1 MKIISSNEE
10 KIIKKIKILDTN
22 NKSVF
27 SILPILVVSEINK
40 ELKFDKQIVK
50 LIDLTRDVDIF
61 NKKDFLYVIKKKLNL
76 T

>member
-10 KIIKKIKILDTN
+10 KIIKKIKILYTN

-27 SILPILVVSEINK
+27 SILPIFVVSEINK

>member
-10 KIIKKIKILDTN
+10 KIIKKIKILYTN

-50 LIDLTRDVDIF
+50 LIDLTRDVDSIILF
-61 NKKDFLYVIKKKLNL
+61 FKKQVYWIL
-76 T
+76 

>member
-1 MKIISSNEE
+1 MNIISSNEE
-10 KIIKKIKILDTN
+10 KIIKKIKILYTN

-27 SILPILVVSEINK
+27 SILPILVASEINK

-61 NKKDFLYVIKKKLNL
+61 NKKDFLYVINKKLNL

>member
-1 MKIISSNEE
+1 MNIISSNEE
-10 KIIKKIKILDTN
+10 KIIKKIKILYTN

-27 SILPILVVSEINK
+27 SILPILVASEINK

>member
-1 MKIISSNEE
+1 MNIISSNEE
-10 KIIKKIKILDTN
+10 KIIKKIKILYTN

>member
-1 MKIISSNEE
+1 MKK
-10 KIIKKIKILDTN
+10 KIIKKIKILYTN

>member
-10 KIIKKIKILDTN
+10 KIIKKIKILYTN

-27 SILPILVVSEINK
+27 SILPILVASEINK

>member
-10 KIIKKIKILDTN
+10 KIIKKIKILYIWVTDGKGLESIKN
-22 NKSVF
+22 DLSNK
-27 SILPILVVSEINK
+27 I
-40 ELKFDKQIVK
+40 ELDY
-50 LIDLTRDVDIF
+50 IF

>member
-10 KIIKKIKILDTN
+10 KIIKKIKILYTN